1 MQRNLYFFSTDL
13 TRRVLKEGKVW
24 KFFTFIIVSIRWIEE
39 GRKCRKERKKSYSC
53 YILRFYFHEWW
64 ELKWKVEK
72 VGSANVAQIFTRIY
86 SPPCLDKKIF
96 QRSRWMR
103 CDIFN
108 GGGATGSL
116 PVDWINSPEG
126 EGPSRILG
134 CKGDVL
140 PTSRGTNESF
150 RPSSR
155 IIDRV
160 LNRDNPLAFNYRSTL
175 VSFPSWGFSL
185 KVERKYDDLNLR
197 FVNFWNDREDLRL
210 KTNFLQKNLIKSIS
224 ISCFAFRREE
234 KTRNGRG
241 SSCRKASLCT
251 RTNGI
256 IKQEFTRIPLLRIP
270 LLAS

>member
-1 MQRNLYFFSTDL
+1 MQ
-13 TRRVLKEGKVW
+13 
-24 KFFTFIIVSIRWIEE
+24 
-39 GRKCRKERKKSYSC
+39 ERKKEKLFLLHSTFLFS
-53 YILRFYFHEWW
+53 RVVGVEVKSW
-64 ELKWKVEK
+64 EGRLCT
-72 VGSANVAQIFTRIY
+72 NVAQIFTRIY